1 MWRAATSGRA
11 QIALKYAGVGGVIAQ
26 SFARIFFRNCINV
39 GFPVVTLADT
49 SGLNQGD
56 EIVVDLLN
64 GTIED
69 LTTGKTYQGSKLPE
83 HVLSIVE
90 DGGLK
95 EHLKKTLKKT

>member
-1 MWRAATSGRA
+1 MRTDMRG
-11 QIALKYAGVGGVIAQ
+11 KD
-26 SFARIFFRNCINV
+26 F
-39 GFPVVTLADT
+39 VTLMDYT
-49 SGLNQGD
+49 GEELQLSLIHIWLNQGD

-69 LTTGKTYQGSKLPE
+69 ITTGKTYQGSKLPE

-95 EHLKKTLKKT
+95 NHLKKTLKKA

>member
-1 MWRAATSGRA
+1 M
-11 QIALKYAGVGGVIAQ
+11 
-26 SFARIFFRNCINV
+26 
-39 GFPVVTLADT
+39 
-49 SGLNQGD
+49 
-56 EIVVDLLN
+56 VDLLN

-95 EHLKKTLKKT
+95 EHLKKTLKKA